1 MTATDGPREELV
13 RVAEWGLVAIMG
25 PVSGSGAGW
34 IRTGSG
40 EFTRLQNSHKA
51 ANLASAQTRSR
62 AASCG
67 ERLQAVRFP
76 SMRAEI
82 PTLSDRLRWLRAFRD
97 AVRESHPT
105 LCALASEEVGKPN
118 FEAMVADIMPLVAS
132 MNWHLKRASSILKP
146 RRVGGGGL
154 FGFGHSVRRERLP
167 VGRVLIIATWNY
179 PVQLVGIQL
188 VQAVV
193 AGNAVVV
200 KPSERAPRTQ
210 ALLVRLAQQAADA
223 IPSMRGSIEA
233 RAATREEG
241 RRVLCEE
248 RFDHVVFTGS
258 TAVGRAIAE
267 VCAPRLI
274 PTTLELSGSDTAFVL
289 ADADAR
295 AAARAVF
302 MGFTANAGQTCM
314 APRRAL
320 VMREAHA
327 AFCDELAR
335 LVAGAKRVTLVDA
348 DAAEAA
354 QRAAH
359 AAISAGGR
367 SIAGALEPVQGRT
380 MRPVAVLD
388 CPSDSD
394 LVGDLFMGRHFG
406 PALAVRAVDS
416 LDEAFALH
424 ASVGQYLATSIWTR
438 RPTAELAARVEAC
451 GSSLVHFNSVL
462 LPSAHPGVVITGTG
476 ASGWGGSRGE
486 SGLVALTREVFVTRT
501 SRLVSAPLDEPNA
514 KVQGFLSKFIAWPR
528 TPKQASPPEPP
539 SPQPN
544 RTPAPAAKS
553 SEKVHA

>member
-1 MTATDGPREELV
+1 MSA
-13 RVAEWGLVAIMG
+13 AI
-25 PVSGSGAGW
+25 
-34 IRTGSG
+34 
-40 EFTRLQNSHKA
+40 
-51 ANLASAQTRSR
+51 
-62 AASCG
+62 
-67 ERLQAVRFP
+67 P
-76 SMRAEI
+76 SF
-82 PTLSDRLRWLRAFRD
+82 SDRVTWLRAFRN

-105 LCALASEEVGKPN
+105 LCALASEEVGKPT

-132 MNWHLKRASSILKP
+132 MNWHLKRAKSILKP

-154 FGFGHSVRRERLP
+154 FGFGHSVERQRLP

-179 PVQLVGIQL
+179 PVQLLGIQL

-210 ALLVRLAQQAADA
+210 ALLIELAIRAANA
-223 IPSMRGSIEA
+223 TPSMRDSIEL
-233 RAATREEG
+233 RSATREEG
-241 RRVLCEE
+241 RRVLADEH
-248 RFDHVVFTGS
+248 FDHVVFTGS

-302 MGFTANAGQTCM
+302 MGFNANAGQTCM

-320 VMREAHA
+320 VMREAYA

-348 DAAEAA
+348 GAAEAA
-354 QRAAH
+354 QRAAN

-367 SIAGALEPVQGRT
+367 SIAGALEPVAGRT

-388 CPSDSD
+388 CPSDN
-394 LVGDLFMGRHFG
+394 DLFAGRHFG

-424 ASVGQYLATSIWTR
+424 AGIGQYLATSIWTR
-438 RPTAELAARVEAC
+438 RPSTELAARVEAC
-451 GSSLVHFNSVL
+451 GSSLVHFNSIL

-486 SGLVALTREVFVTRT
+486 TGLVALTREVFVTRT
-501 SRLVSAPLDEPNA
+501 SSLVAAPLEEPSA
-514 KVQGFLSKFIAWPR
+514 KVQQFLSKFIAWPR
-528 TPKQASPPEPP
+528 TP
-539 SPQPN
+539 
-544 RTPAPAAKS
+544 TPAAPGPTASTTTIPAKAAGHA
-553 SEKVHA
+553 EKVHA

>member
-1 MTATDGPREELV
+1 L
-13 RVAEWGLVAIMG
+13 
-25 PVSGSGAGW
+25 
-34 IRTGSG
+34 
-40 EFTRLQNSHKA
+40 
-51 ANLASAQTRSR
+51 
-62 AASCG
+62 
-67 ERLQAVRFP
+67 
-76 SMRAEI
+76 
-82 PTLSDRLRWLRAFRD
+82 LSDRLAWLRAFRN

-105 LCALASEEVGKPN
+105 LCALASEEVGKPT

-132 MNWHLKRASSILKP
+132 MNWHLKRAKSILKP

-154 FGFGHSVRRERLP
+154 FGFGHSVERQRLP
-167 VGRVLIIATWNY
+167 AGRVLIIATWNY
-179 PVQLVGIQL
+179 PVQLLGIQL

-193 AGNAVVV
+193 SGNTVVV

-210 ALLVRLAQQAADA
+210 ALLIELAIRAANA
-223 IPSMRGSIEA
+223 TPSMRDSIEL
-233 RAATREEG
+233 RSATREEG
-241 RRVLCEE
+241 RRVLADEH
-248 RFDHVVFTGS
+248 FDHVVFTGS

-320 VMREAHA
+320 VMREAYA

-348 DAAEAA
+348 GAAESS
-354 QRAAH
+354 QRAAN

-367 SIAGALEPVQGRT
+367 SIAGALEPVAGRT

-388 CPSDSD
+388 CPSDN
-394 LVGDLFMGRHFG
+394 DLFAGRHFG

-424 ASVGQYLATSIWTR
+424 AGVGQYLATSIWTR
-438 RPTAELAARVEAC
+438 RPSAELAARVEAC
-451 GSSLVHFNSVL
+451 GSSLVHFNSIL

-486 SGLVALTREVFVTRT
+486 TGLVALTREVFVTRT
-501 SRLVSAPLDEPNA
+501 SSLVAAPLEEPGA
-514 KVQGFLSKFIAWPR
+514 KVQQFLSKFIAWPR
-528 TPKQASPPEPP
+528 APKPVSTAP
-539 SPQPN
+539 SVQSN
-544 RTPAPAAKS
+544 ATPAKAA
-553 SEKVHA
+553 EHAERVHA

>member
-1 MTATDGPREELV
+1 
-13 RVAEWGLVAIMG
+13 
-25 PVSGSGAGW
+25 
-34 IRTGSG
+34 
-40 EFTRLQNSHKA
+40 
-51 ANLASAQTRSR
+51 
-62 AASCG
+62 
-67 ERLQAVRFP
+67 
-76 SMRAEI
+76 MRAET
-82 PTLSDRLRWLRAFRD
+82 PTLSDRLTWLRAFRD

-105 LCALASEEVGKPN
+105 LCALASEEVGKST
-118 FEAMVADIMPLVAS
+118 FEAMVADVMPLVGS
-132 MNWHLKRASSILKP
+132 MSWHLRRARSILKP

-154 FGFGHSVRRERLP
+154 FGLGHSVERQRLP

-210 ALLVRLAQQAADA
+210 AMLLDLAIRAADA
-223 IPSMRGSIEA
+223 IPSMRGSIA
-233 RAATREEG
+233 VRSASREEG
-241 RRVLCEE
+241 RRVLAEE
-248 RFDHVVFTGS
+248 HFDHVVFTGS

-274 PTTLELSGSDTAFVL
+274 PTTLELSGSDSAIVL
-289 ADADAR
+289 EDADAV

-320 VMREAHA
+320 VMRGAYA
-327 AFCDELAR
+327 AFSEELAR

-348 DAAEAA
+348 GAAEST
-354 QRAAH
+354 QRAAN

-367 SIAGALEPVQGRT
+367 SIAGALEPVDGRS

-388 CPSDSD
+388 CPSGGD
-394 LVGDLFMGRHFG
+394 LAANDPSGDLFMGRHFG
-406 PALAVRAVDS
+406 PAIAVRAVDS
-416 LDEAFALH
+416 LDEAFSLH
-424 ASVGQYLATSIWTR
+424 ARVGQYLATSIWTR
-438 RPTAELAARVEAC
+438 RPTADLVARAEAC

-462 LPSAHPGVVITGTG
+462 LPSAHPGIAITGTG

-501 SRLVSAPLDEPNA
+501 SPFVTAPLEEPSA
-514 KVQGFLSKFIAWPR
+514 KVQSFLSKFIAWPR
-528 TPKQASPPEPP
+528 APKQAAPGAISR
-539 SPQPN
+539 PQSS
-544 RTPAPAAKS
+544 AAES
-553 SEKVHA
+553 AAAQSQKVHA

>member
-1 MTATDGPREELV
+1 
-13 RVAEWGLVAIMG
+13 
-25 PVSGSGAGW
+25 
-34 IRTGSG
+34 
-40 EFTRLQNSHKA
+40 
-51 ANLASAQTRSR
+51 
-62 AASCG
+62 
-67 ERLQAVRFP
+67 
-76 SMRAEI
+76 MRAVT
-82 PTLSDRLRWLRAFRD
+82 PSLSDRLNWLRAFRD
-97 AVRESHPT
+97 AVREMHPT
-105 LCALASEEVGKPN
+105 LCALASEEVGKST
-118 FEAMVADIMPLVAS
+118 FEAMVADVMPLVGS
-132 MNWHLKRASSILKP
+132 MNWHLRRAKSILKP

-154 FGFGHSVRRERLP
+154 FGFGHSVERQRMP

-210 ALLVRLAQQAADA
+210 AMLLDLAIRAADA
-223 IPSMRGSIEA
+223 IPSMRGSIEVRSA
-233 RAATREEG
+233 SREEG
-241 RRVLCEE
+241 RRVLAEE
-248 RFDHVVFTGS
+248 HFDHVVFTGS

-295 AAARAVF
+295 AAAGAVF

-348 DAAEAA
+348 GAAEAA

-359 AAISAGGR
+359 AAISDGGR
-367 SIAGALEPVQGRT
+367 SIAGALEPVSGRT

-388 CPSDSD
+388 CPSQ
-394 LVGDLFMGRHFG
+394 GALFRGGHFG

-424 ASVGQYLATSIWTR
+424 ACVGQYLATSIWTR

-462 LPSAHPGVVITGTG
+462 LPSAHPGIAITGTG

-501 SRLVSAPLDEPNA
+501 SRFVPTPLEEPSAT
-514 KVQGFLSKFIAWPR
+514 VQSFLSKFIAWPR
-528 TPKQASPPEPP
+528 APKPVTQAP
-539 SPQPN
+539 SIEADS
-544 RTPAPAAKS
+544 TPAKAAKP

>member
-1 MTATDGPREELV
+1 M
-13 RVAEWGLVAIMG
+13 
-25 PVSGSGAGW
+25 
-34 IRTGSG
+34 
-40 EFTRLQNSHKA
+40 
-51 ANLASAQTRSR
+51 
-62 AASCG
+62 
-67 ERLQAVRFP
+67 
-76 SMRAEI
+76 
-82 PTLSDRLRWLRAFRD
+82 
-97 AVRESHPT
+97 RESHPT
-105 LCALASEEVGKPN
+105 LCALASEEVGKPT

-132 MNWHLKRASSILKP
+132 MNWHLKRAKSILKP

-154 FGFGHSVRRERLP
+154 FGFGHSVERQRLP
-167 VGRVLIIATWNY
+167 AGRVLIIATWNY
-179 PVQLVGIQL
+179 PVQLLGIQL

-193 AGNAVVV
+193 SGNTVVV

-210 ALLVRLAQQAADA
+210 ALLIELAIRAANA
-223 IPSMRGSIEA
+223 TPSMRDSIEL
-233 RAATREEG
+233 RSATREEG
-241 RRVLCEE
+241 RRVLADEH
-248 RFDHVVFTGS
+248 FDHVVFTGS

-320 VMREAHA
+320 VMREAYA

-348 DAAEAA
+348 GAAESS
-354 QRAAH
+354 QRAAN

-367 SIAGALEPVQGRT
+367 SIAGALEPVAGRT

-388 CPSDSD
+388 CPSDN
-394 LVGDLFMGRHFG
+394 DLFAGRHFG

-424 ASVGQYLATSIWTR
+424 AGVGQYLATSIWTR
-438 RPTAELAARVEAC
+438 RPSAELAARVEAC
-451 GSSLVHFNSVL
+451 GSSLVHFNSIL

-486 SGLVALTREVFVTRT
+486 TGLVALTREVFVTRT
-501 SRLVSAPLDEPNA
+501 SSLVAAPLEEPSA
-514 KVQGFLSKFIAWPR
+514 KVQQFLSKFIAWPR
-528 TPKQASPPEPP
+528 APKPVSTAS
-539 SPQPN
+539 SVQSN
-544 RTPAPAAKS
+544 ATPAKAAEHA
-553 SEKVHA
+553 EKVHA

>member
-1 MTATDGPREELV
+1 MSS
-13 RVAEWGLVAIMG
+13 AI
-25 PVSGSGAGW
+25 SD
-34 IRTGSG
+34 
-40 EFTRLQNSHKA
+40 
-51 ANLASAQTRSR
+51 
-62 AASCG
+62 
-67 ERLQAVRFP
+67 
-76 SMRAEI
+76 
-82 PTLSDRLRWLRAFRD
+82 LSDRLTWLRAFRD
-97 AVRESHPT
+97 AVRESHPD
-105 LCALASEEVGKPN
+105 LCALASEEVGKTG

-132 MNWHLKRASSILKP
+132 MTWHLKRANSILKP
-146 RRVGGGGL
+146 RRVGGGGF
-154 FGFGHSVRRERLP
+154 FGFGHAVERQRLP

-179 PVQLVGIQL
+179 PVQLLGIQL
-188 VQAVV
+188 VQAIV
-193 AGNAVVV
+193 AGNRVVV

-210 ALLVRLAQQAADA
+210 ALLLELAIGAARA
-223 IPSMRGSIEA
+223 IPAMRGCIES

-241 RRVLCEE
+241 RRVLAEE
-248 RFDHVVFTGS
+248 HFDHVVFTGS

-320 VMREAHA
+320 VMREAYA

-335 LVAGAKRVTLVDA
+335 LVAGARRVTLVDA
-348 DAAEAA
+348 GAAEAA
-354 QRAAH
+354 QRAANT
-359 AAISAGGR
+359 AISAGGR
-367 SIAGALEPVQGRT
+367 SIAGALEPIAGRT

-388 CPSDSD
+388 CPTD
-394 LVGDLFMGRHFG
+394 GDLFHGRHFG

-424 ASVGQYLATSIWTR
+424 AGVGQYLATSIWTR
-438 RPTAELAARVEAC
+438 RPSAELAARVDAC

-486 SGLVALTREVFVTRT
+486 TGLVALTREVFVTRT
-501 SRLVSAPLDEPNA
+501 SSLVAAPLDEPSA
-514 KVQGFLSKFIAWPR
+514 RIQRFLSKFIAWPR
-528 TPKQASPPEPP
+528 QPKPVRQVPADQAQSATAEP
-539 SPQPN
+539 QA
-544 RTPAPAAKS
+544 RAAKPA

>member
-1 MTATDGPREELV
+1 MR
-13 RVAEWGLVAIMG
+13 
-25 PVSGSGAGW
+25 
-34 IRTGSG
+34 
-40 EFTRLQNSHKA
+40 
-51 ANLASAQTRSR
+51 AQT
-62 AASCG
+62 
-67 ERLQAVRFP
+67 P
-76 SMRAEI
+76 S
-82 PTLSDRLRWLRAFRD
+82 LSDRLTWLRAFRD

-105 LCALASEEVGKPN
+105 LCALVSEEIGKST
-118 FEAMVADIMPLVAS
+118 FEAMVADVMPLVGS
-132 MNWHLKRASSILKP
+132 MNWHLRRAKSILKP
-146 RRVGGGGL
+146 RRVGGGGI
-154 FGFGHSVRRERLP
+154 FGFGHAVERQRLP

-193 AGNAVVV
+193 AGNSVVV

-210 ALLVRLAQQAADA
+210 AMLLDLAIRAADA
-223 IPSMRGSIEA
+223 IPSMRGSIEVRSA
-233 RAATREEG
+233 SREEG
-241 RRVLCEE
+241 RRVLAEE

-289 ADADAR
+289 PDADAR

-320 VMREAHA
+320 VMREAYA

-335 LVAGAKRVTLVDA
+335 LVAGARRVTLVDA
-348 DAAEAA
+348 GAAEAA

-367 SIAGALEPVQGRT
+367 SIAGALEPVHGRV

-388 CPSDSD
+388 CPSGDGCS
-394 LVGDLFMGRHFG
+394 GDLFMGRHFG

-462 LPSAHPGVVITGTG
+462 LPSAHPGVAITGTG

-486 SGLVALTREVFVTRT
+486 TGLVALTREVFVTRT
-501 SRLVSAPLDEPNA
+501 SRFVTAPLDEPSA
-514 KVQGFLSKFIAWPR
+514 KVQQFLSKFIAWPR
-528 TPKQASPPEPP
+528 APKPVSQAP
-539 SPQPN
+539 SN
-544 RTPAPAAKS
+544 EAHPASTTAARS
-553 SEKVHA
+553 ASEKVHA

>member
-1 MTATDGPREELV
+1 
-13 RVAEWGLVAIMG
+13 
-25 PVSGSGAGW
+25 
-34 IRTGSG
+34 
-40 EFTRLQNSHKA
+40 
-51 ANLASAQTRSR
+51 
-62 AASCG
+62 
-67 ERLQAVRFP
+67 
-76 SMRAEI
+76 MRAQI
-82 PTLSDRLRWLRAFRD
+82 PTLSDRLTWLRAFRD

-105 LCALASEEVGKPN
+105 LCALASEEVGKPT

-132 MNWHLKRASSILKP
+132 MNWHLKRAKSILKP

-154 FGFGHSVRRERLP
+154 FGFGHSVERQRLP

-210 ALLVRLAQQAADA
+210 ALLLELAIRAADA
-223 IPSMRGSIEA
+223 IPSMRGSIEC
-233 RAATREEG
+233 RSATREEG
-241 RRVLCEE
+241 RRVLAEE
-248 RFDHVVFTGS
+248 HFDHVVFTGS

-320 VMREAHA
+320 VMREAYA

-335 LVAGAKRVTLVDA
+335 LVAGAKRVALVDA
-348 DAAEAA
+348 GAAEAS
-354 QRAAH
+354 QRAAN

-367 SIAGALEPVQGRT
+367 SIAGALEPASGRT
-380 MRPVAVLD
+380 MRPVAVL
-388 CPSDSD
+388 
-394 LVGDLFMGRHFG
+394 
-406 PALAVRAVDS
+406 
-416 LDEAFALH
+416 
-424 ASVGQYLATSIWTR
+424 
-438 RPTAELAARVEAC
+438 C

-462 LPSAHPGVVITGTG
+462 LPSAHPGIVITGTG

-486 SGLVALTREVFVTRT
+486 TGLVALTREVFVTRT
-501 SRLVSAPLDEPNA
+501 SSLVTAPLDEPSA
-514 KVQGFLSKFIAWPR
+514 KIQQFLSKFIAWPR
-528 TPKQASPPEPP
+528 APKPVSPAP
-539 SPQPN
+539 SVQSN
-544 RTPAPAAKS
+544 ATPAKAANP

>member
-1 MTATDGPREELV
+1 MSA
-13 RVAEWGLVAIMG
+13 AI
-25 PVSGSGAGW
+25 PD
-34 IRTGSG
+34 
-40 EFTRLQNSHKA
+40 
-51 ANLASAQTRSR
+51 
-62 AASCG
+62 
-67 ERLQAVRFP
+67 
-76 SMRAEI
+76 
-82 PTLSDRLRWLRAFRD
+82 LSDRLRWLRAFRD
-97 AVRESHPT
+97 SVRESHPT
-105 LCALASEEVGKPN
+105 LCALASEEVGKSG

-132 MNWHLKRASSILKP
+132 MNWHLKRAKSILKP
-146 RRVGGGGL
+146 RGVGGGGL
-154 FGFGHSVRRERLP
+154 FGFGHSVKRQRLP

-179 PVQLVGIQL
+179 PVQLLGIQL

-210 ALLVRLAQQAADA
+210 ALLVQLAQQAADA

-320 VMREAHA
+320 VMRGAYA

-348 DAAEAA
+348 GAAEAS
-354 QRAAH
+354 QRAAN

-367 SIAGALEPVQGRT
+367 SIAGALEPVSGRT

-388 CPSDSD
+388 CPSDN
-394 LVGDLFMGRHFG
+394 DLFAGRHFG

-424 ASVGQYLATSIWTR
+424 AGIGQYLATSIWTR
-438 RPTAELAARVEAC
+438 RPSAELAARVEAC

-462 LPSAHPGVVITGTG
+462 LPSAHPGIVITGTG

-486 SGLVALTREVFVTRT
+486 TGLVALTREVFVTRT
-501 SRLVSAPLDEPNA
+501 SSLVSAPLDEPSA
-514 KVQGFLSKFIAWPR
+514 RIQGFLSKFIAWPR
-528 TPKQASPPEPP
+528 AAKPP
-539 SPQPN
+539 SHPAAPSSQPN
-544 RTPAPAAKS
+544 RTPAHAAKS

>member
-1 MTATDGPREELV
+1 
-13 RVAEWGLVAIMG
+13 
-25 PVSGSGAGW
+25 
-34 IRTGSG
+34 
-40 EFTRLQNSHKA
+40 
-51 ANLASAQTRSR
+51 
-62 AASCG
+62 
-67 ERLQAVRFP
+67 
-76 SMRAEI
+76 MRAEI
-82 PTLSDRLRWLRAFRD
+82 PTLSDRLTWLRAFRD
-97 AVRESHPT
+97 AVRESHPS

-132 MNWHLKRASSILKP
+132 MNWHLRRAKSILKP

-154 FGFGHSVRRERLP
+154 FGFGHSVERQRLP

-179 PVQLVGIQL
+179 PVQLLGIQL
-188 VQAVV
+188 VQAAV

-210 ALLVRLAQQAADA
+210 AMLLELAIRAADG
-223 IPSMRGSIEA
+223 IPSVRGSIEV

-241 RRVLCEE
+241 RRVLAEE

-320 VMREAHA
+320 VMREAYA

-348 DAAEAA
+348 GAAEAA
-354 QRAAH
+354 QRAAE

-367 SIAGALEPVQGRT
+367 SIAGALEPVFGRT

-388 CPSDSD
+388 CPGDGGPS
-394 LVGDLFMGRHFG
+394 GDLFMGRHFG

-424 ASVGQYLATSIWTR
+424 ARVGQYLATSIWTR
-438 RPTAELAARVEAC
+438 RPGADLAARVDAC

-462 LPSAHPGVVITGTG
+462 LPSAHPGIAIAGTG

-486 SGLVALTREVFVTRT
+486 TGLVSLTREVFVTRT
-501 SRLVSAPLDEPNA
+501 SSLVTAPLDEPSA
-514 KVQGFLSKFIAWPR
+514 KVQRFLSKFIAWPR
-528 TPKQASPPEPP
+528 RPRSVAPEAQRSHFPVDRVRQDQT
-539 SPQPN
+539 QP
-544 RTPAPAAKS
+544 
-553 SEKVHA
+553 KVHA

>member
-1 MTATDGPREELV
+1 MSA
-13 RVAEWGLVAIMG
+13 AI
-25 PVSGSGAGW
+25 PSLPA
-34 IRTGSG
+34 
-40 EFTRLQNSHKA
+40 RLA
-51 ANLASAQTRSR
+51 
-62 AASCG
+62 
-67 ERLQAVRFP
+67 
-76 SMRAEI
+76 
-82 PTLSDRLRWLRAFRD
+82 WLRAFRV
-97 AVRESHPT
+97 AVRESHPM
-105 LCALASEEVGKPN
+105 LCALASEEVGKPT
-118 FEAMVADIMPLVAS
+118 FEAMVADIMPLVGS
-132 MNWHLKRASSILKP
+132 MNWHLKRAKSILKP

-154 FGFGHSVRRERLP
+154 FGLGHSVERQRLP

-210 ALLVRLAQQAADA
+210 ALLLELAIRAADA
-223 IPSMRGSIEA
+223 IPSMRGSIEC
-233 RAATREEG
+233 RSATREEG
-241 RRVLCEE
+241 RRVLAEE
-248 RFDHVVFTGS
+248 HFDHVVFTGS

-289 ADADAR
+289 ADADPR

-302 MGFTANAGQTCM
+302 MGVTANAGQTCM

-320 VMREAHA
+320 VMREAYA

-348 DAAEAA
+348 GAAETA
-354 QRAAH
+354 QRVANT
-359 AAISAGGR
+359 AISAGGR
-367 SIAGALEPVQGRT
+367 SIAGALEPVSGRT

-388 CPSDSD
+388 CPSD
-394 LVGDLFMGRHFG
+394 GDLFAGRHFG

-424 ASVGQYLATSIWTR
+424 AGVGQYLATSIWTR
-438 RPTAELAARVEAC
+438 RPSAELAARVDAC

-462 LPSAHPGVVITGTG
+462 LPSAHPGIVITGTG

-486 SGLVALTREVFVTRT
+486 TGLAALTREVFVTRT
-501 SRLVSAPLDEPNA
+501 SRFMAAPLDEPSA
-514 KVQGFLSKFIAWPR
+514 KVQAYLSKLIAWPR
-528 TPKQASPPEPP
+528 SPKPVSPAT
-539 SPQPN
+539 SVHSN
-544 RTPAPAAKS
+544 AAPAKAAKP